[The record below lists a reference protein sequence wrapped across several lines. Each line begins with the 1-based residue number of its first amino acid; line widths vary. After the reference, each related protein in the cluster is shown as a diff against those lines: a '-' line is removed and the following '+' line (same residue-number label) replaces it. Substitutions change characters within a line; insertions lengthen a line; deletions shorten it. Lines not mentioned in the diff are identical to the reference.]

1 MAGRFLS
8 TRDND
13 FFHKVNKEL
22 LGDSLRG
29 KDGIIDQEVTIYQLD
44 VTETPTDM
52 YGESASG
59 KSWRPG
65 VNLNCLIDAEDFD
78 FNTDEFGADRQQNA
92 TFSFLRDSVLEAN
105 IVISIGD
112 VINWNYAYFT
122 ISSLNENQL
131 IGGMQNQNFS
141 VIATAYLTRLS
152 SLGIE
157 NVRTF

>member
-8 TRDND
+8 TRDNN

-22 LGDSLRG
+22 LGDSLRS
-29 KDGIIDQEVTIYQLD
+29 KEGIINQEVTIYQID
-44 VTETPTDM
+44 ERETPTDM

-59 KSWRPG
+59 KSWRNG
-65 VNLNCLIDAEDFD
+65 VTLKCLIDAEDFD
-78 FNTDEFGADRQQNA
+78 FNTDEFGPDKRQNA

-105 IVISIGD
+105 IVISLGD

-131 IGGMQNQNFS
+131 IGGMQDQNFS
-141 VIATAYLTRLS
+141 VIATGYLTRLS

-157 NVRTF
+157 QVRAF

>member
-22 LGDSLRG
+22 LGDSFRS
-29 KDGIIDQEVTIYQLD
+29 KEGIINQEVTIYQLD
-44 VTETPTDM
+44 AKETSTNM
-52 YGESASG
+52 YGEASTG
-59 KSWRPG
+59 KSWKDG
-65 VNLNCLIDAEDFD
+65 VTLKCLIDAEDFD

-92 TFSFLRDSVLEAN
+92 SFSFLRDSVLEAN
-105 IVISIGD
+105 IVITIGD

-131 IGGMQNQNFS
+131 IGGMQDQNFS
-141 VIATAYLTRLS
+141 VVASAYLTRLS

-157 NVRTF
+157 QVRAI

>member
-8 TRDND
+8 TRDNN

-44 VTETPTDM
+44 ERETSTDM

-59 KSWRPG
+59 KSWKNG

-92 TFSFLRDSVLEAN
+92 TFSFLRDSVLESN
-105 IVISIGD
+105 IVISLGD

-141 VIATAYLTRLS
+141 VIATGYLTRLS
-152 SLGIE
+152 TLGIE
-157 NVRTF
+157 NVRTY

>member
-22 LGDSLRG
+22 LGDSFRS
-29 KDGIIDQEVTIYQLD
+29 KEGIINQEVTIYQLD
-44 VTETPTDM
+44 AKETSTNM
-52 YGESASG
+52 YGEASTG
-59 KSWRPG
+59 KSWKDG
-65 VNLNCLIDAEDFD
+65 VTLKCLIDAEDFD

-92 TFSFLRDSVLEAN
+92 NFSFLRDSVLEAN
-105 IVISIGD
+105 IVITIGD

-131 IGGMQNQNFS
+131 IGGMQDQNFS

-157 NVRTF
+157 NVRAF

>member
-78 FNTDEFGADRQQNA
+78 FNTDEFGADRRQNA
-92 TFSFLRDSVLEAN
+92 TFSFLR
-105 IVISIGD
+105 GD
-112 VINWNYAYFT
+112 R
-122 ISSLNENQL
+122 
-131 IGGMQNQNFS
+131 G
-141 VIATAYLTRLS
+141 
-152 SLGIE
+152 
-157 NVRTF
+157 

>member
-78 FNTDEFGADRQQNA
+78 FNTDEFGADKQQNA
-92 TFSFLRDSVLEAN
+92 SFSFLRDSVLEAN
-105 IVISIGD
+105 IVIALGD

-157 NVRTF
+157 NVRAY

>member
-8 TRDND
+8 TRDNN

-44 VTETPTDM
+44 ERETSTDM

-59 KSWRPG
+59 KSWKNG

-92 TFSFLRDSVLEAN
+92 TFSFLRDSVLESN
-105 IVISIGD
+105 IVISLGD

-141 VIATAYLTRLS
+141 VIATGYLTRLS

-157 NVRTF
+157 NVRTY

>member
-8 TRDND
+8 TRDNN

-22 LGDSLRG
+22 LGDSLRS
-29 KDGIIDQEVTIYQLD
+29 KEGIINQEVTIYQID
-44 VTETPTDM
+44 ERDTPTDM

-59 KSWRPG
+59 KSWKSG
-65 VNLNCLIDAEDFD
+65 VTLKCLIDAEDFD
-78 FNTDEFGADRQQNA
+78 FNTDEFGPDKQQNA

-105 IVISIGD
+105 IVISLGD

>member
-22 LGDSLRG
+22 LGDSFRS
-29 KDGIIDQEVTIYQLD
+29 KEGIINQEVTIYQID
-44 VTETPTDM
+44 ERDTSVDM

-59 KSWRPG
+59 KSWKEG
-65 VNLNCLIDAEDFD
+65 VSLKCLIDAEDFD
-78 FNTDEFGADRQQNA
+78 FNTDDFGPDRQQNA
-92 TFSFLRDSVLEAN
+92 TFSFLRDSVLEAS
-105 IVISIGD
+105 IVIALGD

-141 VIATAYLTRLS
+141 VIATGYLTRLS

-157 NVRTF
+157 NVRTY

>member
-8 TRDND
+8 TRDNN

-44 VTETPTDM
+44 ERETSTDM

-59 KSWRPG
+59 KSWKNG

-92 TFSFLRDSVLEAN
+92 TFSFLRESVLESN
-105 IVISIGD
+105 IVISLGD

-141 VIATAYLTRLS
+141 VIAIGYLTRLS

-157 NVRTF
+157 NVRTY

>member
-65 VNLNCLIDAEDFD
+65 VNLN
-78 FNTDEFGADRQQNA
+78 
-92 TFSFLRDSVLEAN
+92 
-105 IVISIGD
+105 
-112 VINWNYAYFT
+112 
-122 ISSLNENQL
+122 
-131 IGGMQNQNFS
+131 
-141 VIATAYLTRLS
+141 
-152 SLGIE
+152 
-157 NVRTF
+157 

>member
-8 TRDND
+8 SRDND

-22 LGDSLRG
+22 LGDSFRS
-29 KDGIIDQEVTIYQLD
+29 KEGIINQEVTIYQID
-44 VTETPTDM
+44 ERDTSVDM

-59 KSWRPG
+59 KAWKDG
-65 VNLNCLIDAEDFD
+65 VSLKCLIDAEDFD
-78 FNTDEFGADRQQNA
+78 FNTDEFGADKQQNA

-105 IVISIGD
+105 IVIALGD

-157 NVRTF
+157 NVRAY

>member
-44 VTETPTDM
+44 VQETPTDM

-59 KSWRPG
+59 KSWRNG
-65 VNLNCLIDAEDFD
+65 VTLNCLIDAEDFD
-78 FNTDEFGADRQQNA
+78 FNTDEFGTDRQQNA
-92 TFSFLRDSVLEAN
+92 IFSFLRDSVLESN
-105 IVISIGD
+105 IVISLGD

-141 VIATAYLTRLS
+141 VVATAYLTRLS

-157 NVRTF
+157 NVRTY